1 MNYDEFRKT
10 VKHKTC
16 DDGTILSEI
25 SVWAMGKPEMGFDE
39 LDKLLWE
46 KFPEKDL
53 DGGMPLW
60 DYVTKVSKS
69 LYDDAFDN
77 MEGCD
82 VTEWTAYNHLI
93 CLADQLR
100 GLAERMR
107 DEGTRDNGSEA
118 SGDTDN

>member
-1 MNYDEFRKT
+1 MNYEQFKKMA
-10 VKHKTC
+10 KHKTC
-16 DDGTILSEI
+16 DDGTIASEI
-25 SVWAMGKPEMGFDE
+25 LVWAVGKPEMGFDE

-46 KFPEKDL
+46 KFPEKDP
-53 DGGMPLW
+53 DAGMPLW
-60 DYVTKVSKS
+60 DYVKKVSKS

-82 VTEWTAYNHLI
+82 GTEWMAYNHLI

-107 DEGTRDNGSEA
+107 DERS
-118 SGDTDN
+118 